1 MEWGPLILVVLVVVL
16 IVVLVA
22 LKKRPPPSVLV
33 DYPYRKSDA
42 LFTPA
47 ERSFLGVL
55 DQMIGDQ
62 YRIMGKVRIADIISV
77 IPMKDKG
84 QWQTAFNRISA
95 KHFDFLLC
103 DKDDLSP
110 IAAIELDD
118 KSHSA
123 EQRRRRDEFIS
134 DVCETASL
142 RLFRIP
148 ARQAYTRSDIERLVV
163 NPLNP
168 QEDPASS
175 EAPNAATAVET
186 AVPAAVSTSE
196 RSSPT
201 CPKCSSSMVLG
212 TVKSG
217 ARAGERLW
225 GCHHYPRCR
234 GILPVT

>member
-1 MEWGPLILVVLVVVL
+1 MERGALVLLALVVVL
-16 IVVLVA
+16 TVVVVA
-22 LKKRPPPSVLV
+22 RRKKPSSFASV
-33 DYPYRKSDA
+33 DYPYCRNEA

-62 YRIMGKVRIADIISV
+62 YRVMGKVRIADIISV
-77 IPMKDKG
+77 RPMQDKG
-84 QWQTAFNRISA
+84 QWQGAFNRISA

-123 EQRRRRDEFIS
+123 EKRRQRDEFVS
-134 DVCETASL
+134 GVCDAADL
-142 RLFRIP
+142 RLLRIP

-168 QEDPASS
+168 RQDDPATRKA
-175 EAPNAATAVET
+175 AP
-186 AVPAAVSTSE
+186 S
-196 RSSPT
+196 
-201 CPKCSSSMVLG
+201 CPKCASSMVLG

-225 GCHHYPRCR
+225 GCLHYPKCR
-234 GILPVT
+234 GILPITG